1 MICTIGSL
9 VQETSNRWRWL
20 LSTGLYTIACVGTAA
35 LLGVTLSVLGHL
47 VGGIFHNASIYAAFP
62 QIGTWIIG
70 LLAIAYA
77 VSDVG
82 LLRMPRPIL
91 SKAVPITWWRR
102 WGPYGSAL
110 VYGASLGIGVMTRVP
125 FGAFYV
131 LCAWC
136 FLMGNVAYG
145 ALLMGTYGIMRALV
159 LLPVSW
165 GFQHFRIPITEWA
178 TSSIFNQWRAQQ
190 VLAVVLIIFGTFALL
205 STVLGM
211 P

>member
-9 VQETSNRWRWL
+9 VQEPSNRWRWL
-20 LSTGLYTIACVGTAA
+20 LSANLYTLACLGTAM
-35 LLGVTLSVLGHL
+35 LLGATLGALGHL
-47 VGGIFHNASIYAAFP
+47 VGSWIHNGSVYAEFP
-62 QIGTWIIG
+62 HLGAWIIG

-77 VSDVG
+77 LSDLG
-82 LLRMPRPIL
+82 WLRLPRPIL

-110 VYGASLGIGVMTRVP
+110 AYGAALGIGVMTRIP

-131 LCAWC
+131 LCTWC
-136 FLMGNVAYG
+136 ILQGNVAYG
-145 ALLMGTYGIMRALV
+145 ALLMGTYGMMRALA

-165 GFQHFRIPITEWA
+165 RFNRSRTPITEWA
-178 TSSIFNQWRAQQ
+178 TSRLFNQWRAQQ
-190 VLAVVLIIFGTFALL
+190 VLAVALMMFGTYALV
-205 STVLGM
+205 STVLGR

>member
-9 VQETSNRWRWL
+9 VQETSTRWRWL
-20 LSTGLYTIACVGTAA
+20 LSASIYTIACLGTAM
-35 LLGVTLSVLGHL
+35 LLGATLGALGHL
-47 VGGIFHNASIYAAFP
+47 IGGIIGGAHIYAMFP
-62 QIGTWIIG
+62 HVGAWIIG
-70 LLAIAYA
+70 LLAIAYSL
-77 VSDVG
+77 SDLG

-110 VYGASLGIGVMTRVP
+110 AYGAALGLGIMTRVP

-131 LCAWC
+131 LCTWC
-136 FLMGNVAYG
+136 VLQGNVAYG
-145 ALLMGTYGIMRALV
+145 ALLMGTYGVMRALV
-159 LLPVSW
+159 LFPVSW
-165 GFQHFRIPITEWA
+165 GLNRTPITEWA
-178 TSSIFNQWRAQQ
+178 TNRFFNQWRAQQ
-190 VLAVVLIIFGTFALL
+190 VLAGTLIMFGMYVLM

>member
-20 LSTGLYTIACVGTAA
+20 LSASIYTLACLSTAT
-35 LLGVTLSVLGHL
+35 LLGAILGALGHL
-47 VGGIFHNASIYAAFP
+47 VGSWIHSVSVYAVLPHSGA
-62 QIGTWIIG
+62 WIIG

-77 VSDVG
+77 LSDLG
-82 LLRMPRPIL
+82 WLRLPRPIL

-110 VYGASLGIGVMTRVP
+110 AYGAALGIGVMTRIP

-136 FLMGNVAYG
+136 MLQGNVAYG
-145 ALLMGTYGIMRALV
+145 ALLMGTYGLMRALV
-159 LLPVSW
+159 LLPISW
-165 GFQHFRIPITEWA
+165 GFSCCRTPITEWA
-178 TSSIFNQWRAQQ
+178 TSRLFNQWCAQQ
-190 VLAVVLIIFGTFALL
+190 ILAIALIMFGTQALVSAIL
-205 STVLGM
+205 AAR
-211 P
+211 